1 MKKIKSPLR
10 YPGGKS
16 RAVKIITN
24 LIPEKEDLLI
34 SPFFGGG
41 SIELAYTQNNKK
53 VKGYDNFLPLTDFW
67 EQLINNNINLAN
79 KIKKYY
85 PLDRETFYKLQK
97 LQFNNLSK
105 LDRAAIFYVLN
116 RSSFSGSTLSGGMSP
131 NHPRFTHSS
140 IQRIIDFKIK
150 NLTVENKSFED
161 SIKENTGRFFYLDP
175 PYMIKNYLYG
185 NRGDKHKGFEHLL
198 LKETLDNEEKWIMSY
213 NNSEEVLDLYNQYHI
228 IYPDWKYG
236 MSKNK
241 DSKEV
246 LIFSKDIEKI
256 LKKENKI

>member
-1 MKKIKSPLR
+1 MKKVKSPLR

-24 LIPEKEDLLI
+24 LIPEKEDALI

-41 SIELAYTQNNKK
+41 SIELECAQNNKI

-67 EQLINNNINLAN
+67 EQLIHNNINLA
-79 KIKKYY
+79 KEIQKYY
-85 PLDRETFYKLQK
+85 PLSKNDFYKLQK
-97 LQFNNLSK
+97 SQFNNLSK
-105 LDRAAIFYVLN
+105 LERAAIFYVLN

-131 NHPRFTHSS
+131 NHPRFTTSS

-161 SIKENTGRFFYLDP
+161 SIKENTGHFFYLDP
-175 PYMIKNYLYG
+175 PYIIKNYLYG
-185 NRGDKHKGFEHLL
+185 NRGDKHKDFKHLL
-198 LKETLDNEEKWIMSY
+198 LKEMLDNEEKWIMSY
-213 NNSEEVLDLYNQYHI
+213 NNSEEVLDLYSNYYI

-246 LIFSKDIEKI
+246 LIFSKNIEKI

>member
-1 MKKIKSPLR
+1 MKKVKSPLR

-24 LIPEKEDLLI
+24 LIPEKEDILI

-41 SIELAYTQNNKK
+41 SIELECAQNNKI

-67 EQLINNNINLAN
+67 EQLIKNNINLA
-79 KIKKYY
+79 KEIQKYY
-85 PLDRETFYKLQK
+85 PLSKEDFYKLQK
-97 LQFNNLSK
+97 SQFNNLSK
-105 LDRAAIFYVLN
+105 LERAAIFYVLN

-131 NHPRFTHSS
+131 NHPRFTTSS

-175 PYMIKNYLYG
+175 PYIIKNYLYG
-185 NRGDKHKGFEHLL
+185 NRGDNHKGFNHLL
-198 LKETLDNEEKWIMSY
+198 LKDILDNEEKWIMSY
-213 NNSEEVLDLYNQYHI
+213 NNSEEVLDLYSSYYI
-228 IYPDWKYG
+228 TYPDWKYG

-246 LIFSKDIEKI
+246 LIFSKAIEKI